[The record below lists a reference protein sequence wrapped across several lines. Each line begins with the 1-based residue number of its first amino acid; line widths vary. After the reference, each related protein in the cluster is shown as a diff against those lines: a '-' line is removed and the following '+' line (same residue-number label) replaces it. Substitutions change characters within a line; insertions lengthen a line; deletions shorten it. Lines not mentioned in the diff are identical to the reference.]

1 MVITTDSTYKQFSD
15 TESGHYFKM
24 FQEILLYFA
33 PFLELQYPLS
43 YIVPMWH
50 WQAAIID
57 TRSLRTE
64 IITNTVIPRFLR
76 FGLFRSLTDHSHN
89 FGG

>member
-24 FQEILLYFA
+24 FQEILLLYFA

-43 YIVPMWH
+43 YFVPMWH

-64 IITNTVIPRFLR
+64 IITNTVIPRL
-76 FGLFRSLTDHSHN
+76 GLFQQAIIL
-89 FGG
+89 FPFIYGI